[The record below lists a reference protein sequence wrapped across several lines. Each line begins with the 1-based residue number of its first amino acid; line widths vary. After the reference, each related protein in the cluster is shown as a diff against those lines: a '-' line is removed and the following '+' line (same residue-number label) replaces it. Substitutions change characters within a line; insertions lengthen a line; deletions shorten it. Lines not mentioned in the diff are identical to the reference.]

1 MYEEGKSKRISKEK
15 GDKEAT
21 GPRSP
26 LNWKIYSVEELI
38 KFRDEITNH
47 LPPLS
52 LKDIDMEQE
61 LLLQF
66 RALRA
71 LQNDVISDEETPVNQ
86 KAQIGNSVSSVLAKM
101 GEMQQTLY
109 DSERLKRIEKILVSV
124 LDTLPQETK
133 EAFLAAYEAE
143 LEKV

>member
-1 MYEEGKSKRISKEK
+1 M
-15 GDKEAT
+15 
-21 GPRSP
+21 
-26 LNWKIYSVEELI
+26 NWKIYSVEELI

-71 LQNDVISDEETPVNQ
+71 LQNDVIADEETPVNQ

-133 EAFLAAYEAE
+133 EAFLTAYEAE